1 MSETT
6 LRANGDVV
14 ATAPVARAF
23 TESELGKIAKDVSV
37 VAVAVVLAVVVIL
50 VLTIVAIVRF
60 VRGYVGG
67 SSSISPLS
75 GVRSDG
81 FSMPPP
87 DAGMAPLELRV

>member
-1 MSETT
+1 MAEI
-6 LRANGDVV
+6 ANGNVV
-14 ATAPVARAF
+14 ATTPVASAF

-60 VRGYVGG
+60 IRGYVGG
-67 SSSISPLS
+67 SSPLS
-75 GVRSDG
+75 PVRGVHSDA